1 MRSISYKQTVLVGL
15 FFSTALTATATS
27 AYDSMNSTVKTMKRE
42 AAKENLSSGYEQ
54 KLTGNLDSLENSISQ
69 AMRLGK
75 NTGGRPA
82 RGDVSE
88 GDAAIVKVAMLA
100 AESLKLE
107 QISKKLRK
115 DLLRELER
123 IEPRLRSK
131 SDVDLL
137 EDAGFAIGK
146 LQDSLG
152 IDDTS
157 FGKSRSRRARR
168 AR

>member
-1 MRSISYKQTVLVGL
+1 MRSISYKHTLLIGL
-15 FFSTALTATATS
+15 LFSTALTVNS
-27 AYDSMNSTVKTMKRE
+27 ASPYESMNSTVKTMKRE

-54 KLTGNLDSLENSISQ
+54 KLTGNLDSLENSIKQ

-88 GDAAIVKVAMLA
+88 DDAALVKVAMLA
-100 AESLKLE
+100 AESLKLD
-107 QISKKLRK
+107 QIRENLRK
-115 DLLRELER
+115 ELLRELER

-146 LQDSLG
+146 LRDSLG
-152 IDDTS
+152 IDDIS
-157 FGKSRSRRARR
+157 FRKSRSQLARR
-168 AR
+168 IR